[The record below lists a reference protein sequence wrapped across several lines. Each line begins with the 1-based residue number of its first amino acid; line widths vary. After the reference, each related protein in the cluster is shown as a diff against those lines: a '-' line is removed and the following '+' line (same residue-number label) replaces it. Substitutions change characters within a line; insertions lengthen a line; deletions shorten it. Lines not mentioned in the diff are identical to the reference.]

1 MKIHIVTAFP
11 GIFAGVFDESML
23 KRAREKELLRIR
35 VVDLRDYSDDK
46 HRRLDDAPYGGG
58 PGMVM
63 RAEPFFLAVEA
74 LGVKRGDPGTRIVL
88 LTPGGKIFNQAK
100 ARELSGL
107 DHLVLLC
114 GHYEGIDE
122 RVTFQLADECL
133 SIGDFVLTG
142 GEIPAMVV
150 VDTVTRLIPG
160 LLSDSSLAEESFTD
174 GMLEYP
180 QYTRPAVFRGMEVP
194 EVLLSGNHGEIKKW
208 RYRKSLERTKLIRPD
223 LFVKLSPSINKQG
236 HDSCPEKGEQNT

>member
-23 KRAREKELLRIR
+23 KRAREKELLQVRI
-35 VVDLRDYSDDK
+35 VDLRDYSDDK

-74 LGVKRGDPGTRIVL
+74 LGMKRDDRGTRIVL

-107 DHLVLLC
+107 EHLVLLC

-122 RVTFQLADECL
+122 RVTIRLADECL

-142 GEIPAMVV
+142 GEIPAMAV
-150 VDTVTRLIPG
+150 VDAVTRLIPG
-160 LLSDSSLAEESFTD
+160 LLTDSSLAEESFTD

-208 RYRKSLERTKLIRPD
+208 RYRKSLERTKLVRPD
-223 LFVKLSPSINKQG
+223 LLKLSPSLNMQG
-236 HDSCPEKGEQNT
+236 DDLCVEKDEQNT

>member
-1 MKIHIVTAFP
+1 MRIDIVTAFP
-11 GIFAGVFDESML
+11 GIFSGVFDESML
-23 KRAREKELLRIR
+23 RIAQEKKLLELRIT
-35 VVDLRDYSDDK
+35 DLRDYSEDK
-46 HRRLDDAPYGGG
+46 HHRLDDAPYGGG
-58 PGMVM
+58 AGMVM

-74 LGVKRGDPGTRIVL
+74 LGVKRDDPGTKIIL
-88 LTPGGKIFNQAK
+88 LTPGGTLFSQAK
-100 ARELSGL
+100 ARELSSFT
-107 DHLVLLC
+107 HLVLLC

-122 RVTFQLADECL
+122 RVTLQLADERL

-150 VDTVTRLIPG
+150 TDAVTRLTPG

-194 EVLLSGNHGEIKKW
+194 QVLLSGNHGEIKKW
-208 RYRKSLERTKLIRPD
+208 RCHQSLERTRQIRPD
-223 LFVKLSPSINKQG
+223 LYAKLPSSSTLQG
-236 HDSCPEKGEQNT
+236 NGS

>member
-1 MKIHIVTAFP
+1 VRVDIITAFP
-11 GIFAGVFDESML
+11 GSFTGVFDESML
-23 KRAREKELLRIR
+23 KIAREKELLQLRIT
-35 VVDLRDYSDDK
+35 DLRDYSGDK
-46 HRRLDDAPYGGG
+46 HRRVDDAPYGGG
-58 PGMVM
+58 AGMVM

-74 LGVKRGDPGTRIVL
+74 LGVNRDDTGTRIVL
-88 LTPGGKIFNQAK
+88 LTPGGTLFNQAK

-107 DHLVLLC
+107 THLILLC

-122 RVTFQLADECL
+122 RVTLHLADERL

-150 VDTVTRLIPG
+150 VDAVTRLIPG
-160 LLSDSSLAEESFTD
+160 LLSDTSLAEESFTD

-180 QYTRPAVFRGMEVP
+180 QYTRPAVFREMEVP

-208 RYRKSLERTKLIRPD
+208 RCRQSQERTRQIRPD
-223 LFVKLSPSINKQG
+223 LLAKLPSSSDK
-236 HDSCPEKGEQNT
+236 

>member
-1 MKIHIVTAFP
+1 MQVDIVTAFP
-11 GIFAGVFDESML
+11 GCFAGVFDESML
-23 KRAREKELLRIR
+23 KIAQEKGLLQLRIT
-35 VVDLRDYSDDK
+35 DLRDYSADK
-46 HRRLDDAPYGGG
+46 HRRVDDAPYGGG
-58 PGMVM
+58 AGMVM

-74 LGVKRGDPGTRIVL
+74 LGVKRDDPGARVVL
-88 LTPGGKIFNQAK
+88 LTPGGMLFNQVK
-100 ARELSGL
+100 ARELSNL
-107 DHLVLLC
+107 EHLVLLC

-122 RVTFQLADECL
+122 RVTLHLADERL

-150 VDTVTRLIPG
+150 VDATARLIPG

-180 QYTRPAVFRGMEVP
+180 QYTRPADFRGMEVP

-208 RYRKSLERTKLIRPD
+208 RYQQSLERTQQIRPD
-223 LFVKLSPSINKQG
+223 LFAKLPS
-236 HDSCPEKGEQNT
+236 SST